1 MLEIEGLKGY
11 DTCAC
16 VEMGSDEASKS
27 NQADGEMAQEKNA
40 IDVRAGIQTTFYLL
54 VSEQKNG

>member
-1 MLEIEGLKGY
+1 
-11 DTCAC
+11 
-16 VEMGSDEASKS
+16 MGSDEASKS

-40 IDVRAGIQTTFYLL
+40 IDMRAGTQTTFNLL

>member
-1 MLEIEGLKGY
+1 
-11 DTCAC
+11 
-16 VEMGSDEASKS
+16 MGSDEASKS